1 MCRLT
6 HQWNRDLAAVLQ
18 PWVALYCPLRAVP
31 TLTVR
36 GAVLKQKALR
46 SPATK
51 NPRDLFLTLWF
62 PDGSQPSFSSIDFP
76 HSVLWVLLLQRRKK
90 TASFFFD
97 LGKDTE
103 VLFKSDFSQNFPIFL
118 DNRLSRWVSQ
128 ADMCCGPH
136 PSLLL
141 PTGVNVTMPSQPGMP
156 PLSSTQLQ
164 IDPALQEFQLVDLSR
179 RFLVHDSFWTLPE
192 QFLGNKVRDG
202 TAALD
207 GEKGQ
212 APLPCPEPA
221 WVPLPL
227 KLAGSRTD
235 STLGERGALAYSFR
249 VGCLATTLKLEGMPT
264 QLLERGSWTTPPH
277 QGWGQCSSSGLPGH
291 LLVYSACRTEYPQAE
306 PSSPPSL
313 LCCAQLCARHTVSA
327 RHPEGRR
334 KGQVGPEQ
342 ASGRA
347 PGFPALIY
355 PVPTRW
361 TPTVAPCTIRCVM
374 SWPVACWSQCSG
386 RMWSSWAPDIAF
398 SPEGTCPPSLAL

>member
-1 MCRLT
+1 M
-6 HQWNRDLAAVLQ
+6 
-18 PWVALYCPLRAVP
+18 
-31 TLTVR
+31 
-36 GAVLKQKALR
+36 
-46 SPATK
+46 
-51 NPRDLFLTLWF
+51 LWER
-62 PDGSQPSFSSIDFP
+62 
-76 HSVLWVLLLQRRKK
+76 LLQRRKK
-90 TASFFFD
+90 LLLFFFFD

-118 DNRLSRWVSQ
+118 DNRLSRRVSR
-128 ADMCCGPH
+128 ADMRCGPH

-141 PTGVNVTMPSQPGMP
+141 PSGVNVTMPSQPGMP

-212 APLPCPEPA
+212 APLPCPEPT

-235 STLGERGALAYSFR
+235 STLGKRGALAYSFR
-249 VGCLATTLKLEGMPT
+249 VGCLATTLRLEGMPS
-264 QLLERGSWTTPPH
+264 QLLERGSWTIPPH
-277 QGWGQCSSSGLPGH
+277 QGWDQCSSLGLPGH
-291 LLVYSACRTEYPQAE
+291 LLVYSPCRTEYPQGRAKF
-306 PSSPPSL
+306 PPSL
-313 LCCAQLCARHTVSA
+313 LRRGQLCARHTVSS

-334 KGQVGPEQ
+334 KGQLGPEQ

-347 PGFPALIY
+347 PGFPALIC

-361 TPTVAPCTIRCVM
+361 TPTVAP
-374 SWPVACWSQCSG
+374 
-386 RMWSSWAPDIAF
+386 
-398 SPEGTCPPSLAL
+398 